1 MAIITFYSTDYKE
14 TGQTVS
20 MAAIITYMA
29 IKHNYKMLGISTSF
43 RDITL
48 ENCFWKQ
55 EKQTAQP
62 L

>member
-29 IKHNYKMLGISTSF
+29 IKHNYKMLEF
-43 RDITL
+43 QQVL
-48 ENCFWKQ
+48 EI
-55 EKQTAQP
+55 
-62 L
+62 LL